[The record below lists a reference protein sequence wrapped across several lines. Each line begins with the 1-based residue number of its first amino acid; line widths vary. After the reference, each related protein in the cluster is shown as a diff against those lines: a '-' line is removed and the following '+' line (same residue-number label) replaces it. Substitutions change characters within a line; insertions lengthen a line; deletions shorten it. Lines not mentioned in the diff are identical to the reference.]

1 MNVCFNNSNKG
12 FSDELII
19 GGELGVQLFK
29 NKLIL
34 LSRILWIHPLYNGPF
49 DPASS
54 NDSVFTNKIEIL
66 VLRNEVVWSFLKEN
80 RGFFCQYQARLWKN
94 NLSCTESFLM
104 VLSKS
109 LVV

>member
-34 LSRILWIHPLYNGPF
+34 LSRIRWIHPLYNGSL

-54 NDSVFTNKIEIL
+54 NGSVFANKIEIL
-66 VLRNEVVWSFLKEN
+66 VLRNEVVWNFLKEN
-80 RGFFCQYQARLWKN
+80 RGFFCLYQARLWKN
-94 NLSCTESFLM
+94 NLSCTESFLR